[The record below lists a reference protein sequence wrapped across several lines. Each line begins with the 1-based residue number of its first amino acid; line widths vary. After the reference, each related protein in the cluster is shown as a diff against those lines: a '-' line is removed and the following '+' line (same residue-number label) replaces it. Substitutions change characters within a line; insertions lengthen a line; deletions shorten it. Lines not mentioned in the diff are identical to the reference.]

1 MAFNFVEKR
10 FTKLVD
16 NIQTKN
22 TIKFEDVES
31 FLKEIRLLLLE
42 ADVNLEVVKAF
53 IKNIEEKV
61 VGSSTDFV
69 KTKSQELI
77 KVINE
82 ELIKILGGETH
93 K

>member
-1 MAFNFVEKR
+1 MAFNFVEKK

-16 NIQTKN
+16 NIQSKN
-22 TIKFEDVES
+22 TIKSEDVKS

-42 ADVNLEVVKAF
+42 ADVNLDVVKSF
-53 IKNIEEKV
+53 ISRIEEGTI
-61 VGSSTDFV
+61 GSVADLD

-77 KVINE
+77 KIVNQ
-82 ELIKILGGETH
+82 ELTKILGGETS